1 MTSALLYVTIC
12 DMKTSTK
19 EQIMKHSIHILA
31 NLNCGDYIV
40 RTSFHGIRR
49 MSRGELAAH
58 EAAGAAI
65 TWARQIA

>member
-1 MTSALLYVTIC
+1 MEITT
-12 DMKTSTK
+12 TK
-19 EQIMKHSIHILA
+19 EATMKHTITILA

-65 TWARQIA
+65 TRARHIA